1 MQFVDDRISLAEKN
15 MTDRSIKFYHSAIEN
30 VFPDAWNIRK
40 PVVPGGVSP
49 VFLCDTSSGTKVCRF
64 SERKIIF
71 RNQDVSY
78 LLNLHNIPVPKT
90 RIHAYID
97 TWFESYDY
105 CPAPTF
111 FEHINAGMM
120 DAEIFDIYKHATDI
134 QRQLSDIPPVYFQPS
149 NYKHMHEIFV
159 ATQKLRIHP
168 TLARVYGAIHKLFS
182 NNGDLRVLHNDLNNK
197 NILVD
202 DNKHVVR
209 LIDLDAVALC
219 NESFSVMM
227 TLRTYPLTNN
237 LEYMEYYEDTMGRKI
252 NRSAITKGLKILETI
267 RKPQVALNR
276 LLWRGYN
283 TAPGR

>member
-1 MQFVDDRISLAEKN
+1 
-15 MTDRSIKFYHSAIEN
+15 
-30 VFPDAWNIRK
+30 
-40 PVVPGGVSP
+40 
-49 VFLCDTSSGTKVCRF
+49 
-64 SERKIIF
+64 
-71 RNQDVSY
+71 
-78 LLNLHNIPVPKT
+78 
-90 RIHAYID
+90 
-97 TWFESYDY
+97 
-105 CPAPTF
+105 
-111 FEHINAGMM
+111 
-120 DAEIFDIYKHATDI
+120 
-134 QRQLSDIPPVYFQPS
+134 
-149 NYKHMHEIFV
+149 MHEIFV
-159 ATQKLRIHP
+159 ATQKMRIHP
-168 TLARVYGAIHKLFS
+168 TLARAYGAIHKLFS

-237 LEYMEYYEDTMGRKI
+237 LEYMEYYEDTMGRRI
-252 NRSAITKGLKILETI
+252 NRSAITKGLQILDAI